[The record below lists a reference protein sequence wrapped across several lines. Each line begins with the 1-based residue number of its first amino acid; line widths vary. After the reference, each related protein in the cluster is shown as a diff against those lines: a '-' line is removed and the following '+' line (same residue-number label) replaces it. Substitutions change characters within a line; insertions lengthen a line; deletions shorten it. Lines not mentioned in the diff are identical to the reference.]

1 MKLRK
6 QTKTH
11 CGIKRLRSEEKENKD
26 TAKKNMNL
34 KTWTRTPENNNK
46 LWEQIC
52 EGKLNARKKWIKSDE
67 QKKWTKEIMDE
78 NKILKINDN
87 DKKCEKETDTLKENE
102 TKKLIYKG
110 EKI

>member
-1 MKLRK
+1 
-6 QTKTH
+6 
-11 CGIKRLRSEEKENKD
+11 
-26 TAKKNMNL
+26 
-34 KTWTRTPENNNK
+34 
-46 LWEQIC
+46 
-52 EGKLNARKKWIKSDE
+52 
-67 QKKWTKEIMDE
+67 MDE